1 MPGET
6 KNDIKTNVYDNTLE
20 VKSDDPQGRYYKT
33 IEIPKETDIEIAR
46 SAYNNGILE
55 IEFKKKEGKQKERQ
69 FG

>member
-6 KNDIKTNVYDNTLE
+6 KNDIKINVYDNTLE
-20 VKSDDPQGRYYKT
+20 VKSDDPQRRYYKT

-55 IEFKKKEGKQKERQ
+55 IAFKKKEGKQKERQ